1 MTEPAEIVIW
11 IEPEA
16 CGAAGGDP
24 KRLIGMALR
33 GRWGQMGIKASP
45 DWKRWWCFKA
55 KECQFGNYLSPCINF
70 VNGWDCSR
78 SSSVLAS
85 SDPSLRALRYTA
97 PSLRDRSNCR
107 RTFALFVPIPVLNRS
122 FSRTILRSIIVFFF
136 RYP

>member
-45 DWKRWWCFKA
+45 DWKRWWCFKL
-55 KECQFGNYLSPCINF
+55 KDCQFAIYLLPYDF
-70 VNGWDCSR
+70 ADGWDCSR

-85 SDPSLRALRYTA
+85 SDPSLRALRDTA
-97 PSLRDRSNCR
+97 PSLRP
-107 RTFALFVPIPVLNRS
+107 RTVAAPSPSLSLSPS
-122 FSRTILRSIIVFFF
+122 
-136 RYP
+136 